1 MGVADRPLILLVH
14 GPNLNLLGERKPEVY
29 GTTTL
34 GEIEKDVMRA
44 AGERGCEVMRFQS
57 NHEGA
62 LIDYLQAH
70 RKRAAGVIINA
81 GGFTHT
87 SVALRDAIESV
98 QVPVVEV
105 HISNT
110 HAREP
115 FRNRSLLAGVCAG
128 TIAGLG
134 VGGYRAA
141 VSLIADKIHRKDAGG
156 AESTTTR

>member
-1 MGVADRPLILLVH
+1 M
-14 GPNLNLLGERKPEVY
+14 Y

-34 GEIEKDVMRA
+34 GEIEKNVMRA

-87 SVALRDAIESV
+87 SVALRDAIESS

-115 FRNRSLLAGVCAG
+115 FRHQSLLAGVCVG

-141 VSLIADKIHRKDAGG
+141 VSLLADKIHRKDAQG
-156 AESTTTR
+156 AEEATHGFEICG

>member
-1 MGVADRPLILLVH
+1 MTDRPLILLVH

-29 GTTTL
+29 GTTML
-34 GEIEKDVMRA
+34 GDIERDVMRA
-44 AGERGCEVMRFQS
+44 ASERGCEVMRFQS

-62 LIDYLQAH
+62 LIDFLQAH

-81 GGFTHT
+81 GAFTHT
-87 SVALRDAIESV
+87 SVALRDAIESI
-98 QVPVVEV
+98 QLPVVEV

-115 FRNRSLLAGVCAG
+115 FRHESLIAGVCIG

-134 VGGYRAA
+134 AGGYRAA
-141 VSLIADKIHRKDAGG
+141 VTLMADRLHRKPAR
-156 AESTTTR
+156 AQS